1 MNNFIPHFEPLYYDR
16 HRFLHQYT
24 RLKRNIVERKQ
35 QTKQQNESNGKQSN
49 GTNELNDG
57 TSIKTDANNKTMS
70 VIYHSNTVDINTDDY
85 HNNNYQ
91 NNRDDHHYH
100 PAPGPNDSQRDQ
112 KMIPDSDS
120 KTFPIDI
127 NNNGNNSSMIMV
139 TSASTTTTST
149 MTTAMINFTA
159 TTIAFLRHNCPLPA
173 IYDPY
178 YYHHDHIHDTAEEQL
193 YHHYHNHYQV
203 DQQELIGQNFDN
215 SKDYSRHAK
224 EFNPEVDMDQ
234 ELSQDYH
241 SKKIRLEFSS
251 HNRKF
256 NLVLQSQ
263 SETVF
268 APDVVFE
275 STKRNQFAYDM
286 TNVIIGHLEG
296 LTK

>member
-24 RLKRNIVERKQ
+24 RLKRNIVEQRKQ
-35 QTKQQNESNGKQSN
+35 QTKQPNENSK
-49 GTNELNDG
+49 TNELNDE
-57 TSIKTDANNKTMS
+57 TSINSDANNKTKS
-70 VIYHSNTVDINTDDY
+70 VINHSNTVDINIDDY

-112 KMIPDSDS
+112 KMIPDSKTSSIDS
-120 KTFPIDI
+120 
-127 NNNGNNSSMIMV
+127 NNNNVNNSSMIMV

-159 TTIAFLRHNCPLPA
+159 TTIAFLRHNCPLPT
-173 IYDPY
+173 IYDSY
-178 YYHHDHIHDTAEEQL
+178 YYHHDHIHNIAEESF
-193 YHHYHNHYQV
+193 HKHYQI
-203 DQQELIGQNFDN
+203 DRQEMIGPNFDT
-215 SKDYSRHAK
+215 SKEYDK
-224 EFNPEVDMDQ
+224 EFNGQNLEIDSDQ
-234 ELSQDYH
+234 ELNHDYP
-241 SKKIRLEFSS
+241 KKIRLEFSS

-275 STKRNQFAYDM
+275 STKRNKFVYDM

-296 LTK
+296 LYE